1 MLDHF
6 NFKSSHF
13 VSFIPDLP
21 LQGHSGGADTV
32 IPKEQPEA
40 RSGTKAEVKNEWK
53 RN

>member
-21 LQGHSGGADTV
+21 LQGHGGADTV
-32 IPKEQPEA
+32 MPKEQPEA